1 MGIFHFDRS
10 GQIVAFEEKPNDER
24 LEQIGPSVP
33 TGAVFTTHNADKPY
47 VASMGIYVFSRQ
59 VLLDVL
65 EEPGIDFG
73 REIIPA
79 ALLALQGAG
88 APAP

>member
-10 GQIVAFEEKPNDER
+10 GQIVAFEEKPNDDR

-65 EEPGIDFG
+65 RGAGHRFRPRDHPCG
-73 REIIPA
+73 A
-79 ALLALQGAG
+79 AALQGAG
-88 APAP
+88 APAS